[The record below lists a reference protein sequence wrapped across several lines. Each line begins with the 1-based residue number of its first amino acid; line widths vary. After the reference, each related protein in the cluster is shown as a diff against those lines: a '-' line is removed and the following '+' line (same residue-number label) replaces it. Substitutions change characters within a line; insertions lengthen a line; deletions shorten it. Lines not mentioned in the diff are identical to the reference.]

1 MNERFDWN
9 EDKAARNWRDHRVSF
24 EQAIK
29 AFRDPFL
36 VEAIDD
42 REAYGEERI
51 NLLGMCNDVILHV
64 TYTERGDVIWI
75 ISARRAKRH
84 EQDIYFRE
92 NST

>member
-1 MNERFDWN
+1 LV
-9 EDKAARNWRDHRVSF
+9 ARICPTAYRVSF
-24 EQAIK
+24 EQATK
-29 AFRDPFL
+29 AFRDPFM

-51 NLLGMCNDVILHV
+51 NLLGMCNSVILHV

-84 EQDIYFRE
+84 EHDHDIYFRE
-92 NST
+92 DST